1 MFPVTTQI
9 ARSIPASIA
18 PTDRGWDRRRR
29 VALIRVQLLG
39 GFLVAVLIPAFLRW
53 GWDFFEAAQGASLSY
68 SILGTLI
75 ALVTG
80 YFALRQLIVY
90 PGVEATV
97 YIVPAFAMSY

>member
-1 MFPVTTQI
+1 MFPVTSQI
-9 ARSIPASIA
+9 ARSIAA
-18 PTDRGWDRRRR
+18 PIVPTKRGRDRRSR
-29 VALIRVQLLG
+29 VTLIRVQLLG

-75 ALVTG
+75 ALVSG

-97 YIVPAFAMSY
+97 YILPSFAISY